1 MIKDILAGQYT
12 SQPQQ
17 PIGLPQMMPQMQ
29 QMPQMMP
36 QVQFDPYG
44 QQNTGV
50 RAALLGR
57 MFNGF

>member
-17 PIGLPQMMPQMQ
+17 PPGMPQMMPQMQ

>member
-12 SQPQQ
+12 GQQ
-17 PIGLPQMMPQMQ
+17 QLPQMQ
-29 QMPQMMP
+29 QMQMPQMGMMQQP
-36 QVQFDPYG
+36 MQIDAYG

-57 MFNGF
+57 FMNGF